1 MIELYQQGRYEEGI
15 AIAQQ
20 VLEIR
25 ESILGDHPDTATI
38 LLGLGLGYYYIGRY
52 SEAEPLYKRS
62 LLIKEEQLGADHSD
76 TA

>member
-38 LLGLGLGYYYIGRY
+38 LLGLGLGYYYIGR
-52 SEAEPLYKRS
+52 
-62 LLIKEEQLGADHSD
+62 GALRGWGGIC
-76 TA
+76 